1 MDSQVDRIT
10 SKVKNA
16 LVVTSSMG
24 QKDAVMNAS
33 LKRALQ
39 VQRNVKL
46 RMPKEDVDL
55 VIGVNITVNVCSI
68 VQIMIGMDGE

>member
-1 MDSQVDRIT
+1 VDRIT

>member
-16 LVVTSSMG
+16 LAVTSSMG
-24 QKDAVMNAS
+24 QRNAVMNAS

>member
-1 MDSQVDRIT
+1 MDRIT